1 MLLGTYVAPSTYQ
14 GLGAFFKENVLDK
27 ALLTVDRGANTQ
39 VCICVYTLR
48 SCSQEGWDTRPIPVY
63 TPESPTAPRGG
74 VGREGIPERV

>member
-39 VCICVYTLR
+39 VQTVSMCVCILYVAAHRRDGTPDLYQYIHQ
-48 SCSQEGWDTRPIPVY
+48 SRPQRP
-63 TPESPTAPRGG
+63 GG
-74 VGREGIPERV
+74 G

>member
-39 VCICVYTLR
+39 VCIRVCILYVAAHRRDGTPGLYQYIYQSSPQR
-48 SCSQEGWDTRPIPVY
+48 PEG
-63 TPESPTAPRGG
+63 G
-74 VGREGIPERV
+74 